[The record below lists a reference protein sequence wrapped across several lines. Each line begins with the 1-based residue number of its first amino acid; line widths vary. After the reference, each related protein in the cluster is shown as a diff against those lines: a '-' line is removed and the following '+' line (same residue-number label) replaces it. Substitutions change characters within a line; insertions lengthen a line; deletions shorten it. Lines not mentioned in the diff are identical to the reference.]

1 MEEGAGPVRSS
12 AMEREI
18 FALWAPEPAKEP
30 SLACASGRGQE
41 VAKLPSA
48 QPALPRMS
56 PLQSPVHTALQPRLR
71 ASLLGEVG
79 RMGGMRAMRRH
90 LYLQV
95 RPVGTSPTCTS

>member
-1 MEEGAGPVRSS
+1 MVEGAGPVRSS

-48 QPALPRMS
+48 QPALDLRREPQGPALVASGKASTHASCLGASRDS
-56 PLQSPVHTALQPRLR
+56 SPVDAG
-71 ASLLGEVG
+71 A
-79 RMGGMRAMRRH
+79 
-90 LYLQV
+90 
-95 RPVGTSPTCTS
+95 